1 LLKLKIE
8 KIMKIFTPIQD
19 IDVPRPIKEEV
30 YSQQV
35 LEKKIH
41 FRGLKRLLGAAD
53 ISKAGDR
60 NTNLAPE
67 NDMVREAARMM
78 LSSLTLQHIYD
89 HPLTDDDG
97 RVDAVMRVGYDI
109 DHTVFNSIAS
119 MTLGDLKNHLLT
131 SDGCEMKRIGRG
143 LTPVMAASLV
153 KLMDA
158 HELIFIP
165 RKIFTPT
172 RARTLIGLPGTLS
185 FRIQPNHPKD
195 NLDAISLMVYTDLAL
210 GMGDCLIGV
219 NPAEGSIDTVTSLIT
234 HLDKLRRETGVPTQI
249 CVLGHVKAQLAALK
263 LGAPVE
269 ILFQSFAGTERTLT
283 EEFDVTVPYMDQ
295 AYMIMM
301 EKGPLKGVAEQFM
314 YFETGQGS
322 EMTYRKHNGMDMT
335 TCEALCY
342 GLCRRYD
349 PFMVNSA
356 TGFIGPETHLNDFE
370 LMVSN
375 LQDNFM
381 GKILGLPMGVSP
393 SYTLHADTHL
403 EGQQMTT
410 HLATAAGANF
420 FMDIYLG
427 TDRML
432 AHFVNSGHDD
442 QTLREVHNRIPAPE
456 FLEWAKERGIFAQSP
471 ETHVVRGPQWGNP
484 RLFCPSEATFQR
496 LRESLP
502 SAPGFENAGPRPVNE
517 VQRILLLNQSVGRE
531 AVHSRLEEKRLKGID
546 YRVLSTMAKN
556 RLDHLKSPQL
566 GAQLSTESLESLTPE
581 NNDIQIVI
589 TDGLSAEAIHYNIHE
604 MMTVLEDGL
613 RSRNYSMGWPVL
625 ANYGRVKLAECIA
638 DAVRCRL
645 VIMLIGERP
654 GGNALASRSMSAYM
668 VYRLEDAETCGQAVT
683 YSESKEIQYEYTLIS
698 NIYSGGLPAIEAGS
712 VVVEKSIQILT
723 HKAAGNR
730 LEEKLKR

>member
-1 LLKLKIE
+1 
-8 KIMKIFTPIQD
+8 MKFTPID
-19 IDVPRPIKEEV
+19 EITVPSPREEEI

-35 LEKKIH
+35 LDKEVRFK
-41 FRGLKRLLGAAD
+41 GLKKLLGAAD

-60 NTNLAPE
+60 NTQLAPE
-67 NDMVREAARMM
+67 NDMVREAARMI

-97 RVDAVMRVGYDI
+97 RVDAVMRVGYEI
-109 DHTVFNSIAS
+109 DDAVFNSISS
-119 MTLGDLKNHLLT
+119 MTLGDLKNHLLR
-131 SDGCEMKRIGRG
+131 SDGYEIKRIGRG
-143 LTPVMAASLV
+143 LTPVMAAALV
-153 KLMDA
+153 KLMDV

-165 RKIFTPT
+165 RKISTAT
-172 RARTLIGLPGTLS
+172 KARTLIGVPGSLS
-185 FRIQPNHPKD
+185 FRLQPNHPKD
-195 NLDAISLMVYTDLAL
+195 NLDAISLMVYTDLAM

-219 NPAEGSIDTVTSLIT
+219 NPAEGSIDTVTSVIT
-234 HLDKLRRETGVPTQI
+234 HLDKLRRETGAPTQI
-249 CVLGHVKAQLAALK
+249 CVLGHVKVQLAALK
-263 LGAPVE
+263 HGAPVE

-295 AYMIMM
+295 AYMTML
-301 EKGPLKGVAEQFM
+301 EKGALKEMAQQFM

-322 EMTYRKHNGMDMT
+322 EMSYRKHNGMDMT

-393 SYTLHADTHL
+393 SYTLHAETHI

-456 FLEWAKERGIFAQSP
+456 FLEWAKDKGIFEQSP
-471 ETHVVRGPQWGNP
+471 DGRVVRGPQWGNP
-484 RLFCPSEATFQR
+484 RLFCPSETTFQR

-517 VQRILLLNQSVGRE
+517 VQRKLLIDQSVGRE
-531 AVHSRLEEKRLKGID
+531 AVHSHLKENSLKNID
-546 YRVLSTMAKN
+546 YRVLSTRART
-556 RLDHLKSPQL
+556 RLDHLGSPQL
-566 GAQLSTESLESLTPE
+566 GAQLSSESMACLSPE
-581 NNDIQIVI
+581 NKDIQIVV
-589 TDGLSAEAIHYNIHE
+589 TDGLSAEAIHHNIHD
-604 MMTVLEDGL
+604 MLTVLEDGFQ
-613 RSRNYSMGWPVL
+613 SRNYSMGRHILV
-625 ANYGRVKLAECIA
+625 NYGRVKLAECIS
-638 DAVRCRL
+638 DAVCCRL

-668 VYRLEDAETCGQAVT
+668 VFRLNNVEVCREAITCNRRQA
-683 YSESKEIQYEYTLIS
+683 IRYEYTLIS
-698 NIYSGGLPAIEAGS
+698 NIYMGGLPPIEAGS
-712 VVVEKSIQILT
+712 VVVEKSIQILK
-723 HKAAGNR
+723 HEAAGNR
-730 LEEKLKR
+730 LEEILKG

>member
-1 LLKLKIE
+1 
-8 KIMKIFTPIQD
+8 MTFTPIQE
-19 IDVPRPIKEEV
+19 IDVPEPKKEEV
-30 YSQQV
+30 YSTEV
-35 LEKKIH
+35 LEKNI
-41 FRGLKRLLGAAD
+41 FFEGLKKLLGAAD
-53 ISKAGDR
+53 VSKAGDR

-67 NDMVREAARMM
+67 NDMVREAARTI

-89 HPLTDDDG
+89 HPLTDDHG

-109 DHTVFNSIAS
+109 DHTVFNAIAS
-119 MTLGDLKNHLLT
+119 MTLGELKDHLLR
-131 SDGCEMKRIGRG
+131 SRGQEIKRIGRG
-143 LTPVMAASLV
+143 LTPVMAAALV

-165 RKIFTPT
+165 RKVSTPT
-172 RARTLIGLPGTLS
+172 KARTLIGLPGTLS

-219 NPAEGSIDTVTSLIT
+219 NPAEGSIDTVTALIT
-234 HLDKLRRETGVPTQI
+234 HLDKLRRETGAPTQI
-249 CVLGHVKAQLAALK
+249 CVLGHVKVQLAALK
-263 LGAPVE
+263 RGAPVE

-295 AYMIMM
+295 AYLTMM
-301 EKGPLKGVAEQFM
+301 EKGPLREVAEQFM

-393 SYTLHADTHL
+393 SYTLHAETHL

-442 QTLREVHNRIPAPE
+442 QTLREVHHRKPAPE
-456 FLEWAKERGIFAQSP
+456 FLEWAKEKGIFEQCP
-471 ETHVVRGPQWGNP
+471 EGHVVRGPQWGNP
-484 RLFCPSEATFQR
+484 RLFCPAEATFQR
-496 LRESLP
+496 LLESLP
-502 SAPGFENAGPRPVNE
+502 SAPGFDNAGPRPVNE
-517 VQRILLLNQSVGRE
+517 VQRTLLLNQSVGRE
-531 AVHSRLEEKRLKGID
+531 AVHSHLEEEKLSGIGC
-546 YRVLSTMAKN
+546 RILSTMAQN

-566 GAQLSTESLESLTPE
+566 GAQLSTESLKSLQPE
-581 NNDIQIVI
+581 KNDIQVVI
-589 TDGLSAEAIHYNIHE
+589 TDGLSAEAVHHNIHE

-613 RSRNYSMGWPVL
+613 QSHSYSMGRHIMVH
-625 ANYGRVKLAECIA
+625 YGRVKLAECIA
-638 DAVRCRL
+638 DALRCRL
-645 VIMLIGERP
+645 IIMLIGERP

-668 VYRLEDAETCGQAVT
+668 VYRLEDAETQEKAAA
-683 YSESKEIQYEYTLIS
+683 YSSSKEIRYEYTLVS
-698 NIYSGGLPAIEAGS
+698 NIYSGGLPAIEAGG
-712 VVVEKSIQILT
+712 VIVEKSIQILT

-730 LEEKLKR
+730 LEEIIKQ